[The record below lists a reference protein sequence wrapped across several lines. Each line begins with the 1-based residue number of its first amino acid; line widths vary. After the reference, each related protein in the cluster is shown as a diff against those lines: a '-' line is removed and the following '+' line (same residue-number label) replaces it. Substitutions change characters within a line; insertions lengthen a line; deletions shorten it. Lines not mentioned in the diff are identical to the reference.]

1 MPVATE
7 LEKMEE
13 YKIIS
18 VRNFRICYPLKMSLF
33 EILGAFQK
41 LLLAIILGVRIF
53 RVFEIL
59 ENLPY
64 LSVHASSPSC
74 EDYVQQL
81 SISKPSL
88 NSAEI

>member
-1 MPVATE
+1 MPVTTQA
-7 LEKMEE
+7 EKMYEL

-18 VRNFRICYPLKMSLF
+18 VRNFRICCPLKMSLF

-59 ENLPY
+59 EDLPY
-64 LSVHASSPSC
+64 HLGHCDKYIVS
-74 EDYVQQL
+74 EGFQIL
-81 SISKPSL
+81 
-88 NSAEI
+88 

>member
-1 MPVATE
+1 MPVTTE
-7 LEKMEE
+7 AEKMDEL

-18 VRNFRICYPLKMSLF
+18 VRNFRICFPLKMSLF

-59 ENLPY
+59 EDLP
-64 LSVHASSPSC
+64 
-74 EDYVQQL
+74 
-81 SISKPSL
+81 
-88 NSAEI
+88 

>member
-1 MPVATE
+1 MPVTTE
-7 LEKMEE
+7 AEKMEE
-13 YKIIS
+13 LYIIIS
-18 VRNFRICYPLKMSLF
+18 VRNFRICCPLKMSLF

-64 LSVHASSPSC
+64 MIRC
-74 EDYVQQL
+74 
-81 SISKPSL
+81 
-88 NSAEI
+88 